1 MQCCWMH
8 NQVPPAAMGTTLG
21 KDASAP
27 VPWATQG
34 SEPLIKSVTSYSPWA
49 RACKGDLSS

>member
-1 MQCCWMH
+1 MH
-8 NQVPPAAMGTTLG
+8 NQAPTVTMGTTLG

-34 SEPLIKSVTSYSPWA
+34 SEPLVKSGTSYSPWA
-49 RACKGDLSS
+49 HACKGDVSS